1 MSDQGPNHDVV
12 PAPDE
17 PMPLAE
23 FLESIP
29 PTQLSAISD
38 MAELYLDPSTGTRF
52 PVFRV
57 PEIQLHCPQETC
69 NGKRFFR
76 CIDKTRQRVKEDS
89 FGFFYV
95 EYACSNCQKERKTF
109 SLAAKKA
116 KSIDSGEVYKFGEVP
131 IYGPPTPARLIKLI
145 GPERELF
152 LKGRRCED
160 QGLGIGAFVY
170 YRRVVESQK
179 SRILGEIIKVSEK
192 LNIPSEHTSILK
204 GAQKETQFSRAME
217 SVKDVV
223 PQSLLINGYNPM
235 LLLHKALSQGLHN
248 QTDESCLE
256 NASSI
261 RIVLAELADKLS
273 QALRDEAELNNALT
287 RLMAKKNS

>member
-1 MSDQGPNHDVV
+1 
-12 PAPDE
+12 
-17 PMPLAE
+17 
-23 FLESIP
+23 
-29 PTQLSAISD
+29 
-38 MAELYLDPSTGTRF
+38 
-52 PVFRV
+52 
-57 PEIQLHCPQETC
+57 
-69 NGKRFFR
+69 
-76 CIDKTRQRVKEDS
+76 
-89 FGFFYV
+89 
-95 EYACSNCQKERKTF
+95 
-109 SLAAKKA
+109 
-116 KSIDSGEVYKFGEVP
+116 
-131 IYGPPTPARLIKLI
+131 LIKLI

-152 LKGRRCED
+152 LKGRRCEN
-160 QGLGIGAFVY
+160 QGLGIGAFAY
-170 YRRVVESQK
+170 YRRVVENQK

-204 GAQKETQFSRAME
+204 AAQKETQFSRAME

-287 RLMAKKNS
+287 RLMAKKNSQDTLPHPVCVTQVDGAGSNAENDSVVKPEHRRWAWVDEHVGVVAASRVHGQVWPRYWPRRRPCRFAGHSEP

>member
-1 MSDQGPNHDVV
+1 
-12 PAPDE
+12 
-17 PMPLAE
+17 
-23 FLESIP
+23 
-29 PTQLSAISD
+29 
-38 MAELYLDPSTGTRF
+38 
-52 PVFRV
+52 
-57 PEIQLHCPQETC
+57 
-69 NGKRFFR
+69 
-76 CIDKTRQRVKEDS
+76 
-89 FGFFYV
+89 
-95 EYACSNCQKERKTF
+95 
-109 SLAAKKA
+109 
-116 KSIDSGEVYKFGEVP
+116 
-131 IYGPPTPARLIKLI
+131 
-145 GPERELF
+145 
-152 LKGRRCED
+152 
-160 QGLGIGAFVY
+160 
-170 YRRVVESQK
+170 
-179 SRILGEIIKVSEK
+179 LGEIIKVSEK